1 MHEVYAYGVITPS
14 TLIELG
20 DSFPSPGGY
29 AEVARVHPSVGGE
42 AAGGAYVLARL
53 GVATKVDGSHLGTD
67 EASRRVV
74 DTLTTAG
81 VDCSALTLED
91 GPGPIAE
98 LIFAHADMRT
108 VLGNYASFLS
118 ARAWNQP
125 SREDIEASRYVCLDP
140 FFGEASKQVAQWCLE
155 SGTPYVTIDTPP
167 DSAIARNA
175 EVLIVSEDYAV
186 DQLGMPGADQ
196 DLLVTYSE
204 HCQGLVILTRGGGTV
219 ICGRAGEAPREYAPF
234 DIDARDTTGAGD
246 SFRGGIIY
254 GLLQGN
260 DEAEMIRTASA
271 IAAIVCTK
279 PPSFLNSPN
288 PNELA
293 EFLEHQ
299 H

>member
-29 AEVARVHPSVGGE
+29 AEVTRVHPSVGGE

-125 SREDIEASRYVCLDP
+125 SREDIEASRYVGLDP

-155 SGTPYVTIDTPP
+155 SGT
-167 DSAIARNA
+167 
-175 EVLIVSEDYAV
+175 
-186 DQLGMPGADQ
+186 
-196 DLLVTYSE
+196 
-204 HCQGLVILTRGGGTV
+204 
-219 ICGRAGEAPREYAPF
+219 
-234 DIDARDTTGAGD
+234 
-246 SFRGGIIY
+246 
-254 GLLQGN
+254 
-260 DEAEMIRTASA
+260 
-271 IAAIVCTK
+271 
-279 PPSFLNSPN
+279 
-288 PNELA
+288 
-293 EFLEHQ
+293 
-299 H
+299 